1 MYIINPY
8 QNKLSI
14 FIIENFLIIKELLNK
29 SFENLR
35 HAKNITTTLD
45 LQYLQ
50 IVAFSNHL
58 PIKSNNRSSVFL
70 HRNFTKNIIPNLSTF
85 RITKNIARFF
95 TSFITQSITQRRPKV
110 PIISRDRHSPSLP
123 E

>member
-1 MYIINPY
+1 MYIVAPN

-35 HAKNITTTLD
+35 YEKIITTTLD

-50 IVAFSNHL
+50 IVAFINNL
-58 PIKSNNRSSVFL
+58 PIKSNNRCSAFL
-70 HRNFTKNIIPNLSTF
+70 HRNFKKNIIPNLSTF
-85 RITKNIARFF
+85 RITKNISRFF

-110 PIISRDRHSPSLP
+110 PIICRDRHSPSLP